1 MATNSLLQVH
11 AIAGQT
17 TYTVPAN
24 LVPAG
29 LGLKVDIAGTPTRYS
44 FNSATSIVLA
54 TAATD
59 RQIVNFDAVPQGY
72 LTRDVALD
80 FPSIGA
86 ASQANLTA
94 SVPGAAVGDV
104 VDLGLPAAPAAGITW
119 DAFVSAADTVTV
131 RATNVTAGAVDPAS
145 AVYRLMVDKA

>member
-1 MATNSLLQVH
+1 M
-11 AIAGQT
+11 
-17 TYTVPAN
+17 
-24 LVPAG
+24 
-29 LGLKVDIAGTPTRYS
+29 
-44 FNSATSIVLA
+44 
-54 TAATD
+54 
-59 RQIVNFDAVPQGY
+59 
-72 LTRDVALD
+72 ALD

-145 AVYRLMVDKA
+145 AVYRLMVNKA